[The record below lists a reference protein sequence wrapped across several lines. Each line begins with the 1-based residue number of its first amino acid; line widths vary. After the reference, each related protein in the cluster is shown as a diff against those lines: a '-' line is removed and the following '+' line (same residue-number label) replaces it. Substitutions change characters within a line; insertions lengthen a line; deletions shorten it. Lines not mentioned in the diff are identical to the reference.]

1 MRASGRR
8 RRGSR
13 GICVLGS
20 LTASPPAMALGRL
33 LIAAIQDWAVVPS
46 SAMAG
51 SRVANRPYSSS
62 DAILWALGLQSRK
75 SAFAVKG
82 DGCGGLPTQKPPNAL
97 FWREQPHSFPER
109 TPVYSGS
116 EPIA

>member
-1 MRASGRR
+1 MRASGRP

-75 SAFAVKG
+75 SFASKATVVAVCQHKCLKSLG
-82 DGCGGLPTQKPPNAL
+82 
-97 FWREQPHSFPER
+97 
-109 TPVYSGS
+109 
-116 EPIA
+116 